1 MTMPLVIDPGLVTLT
16 DSLGG
21 VGNFTNSGVGS
32 FTNNGPGTFSTREF
46 QLSGVGTVKNNS
58 EAEAWA
64 PDGHRVARD

>member
-1 MTMPLVIDPGLVTLT
+1 MTMPLVIDPGLFTLT

-21 VGNFTNSGVGS
+21 VGN

-64 PDGHRVARD
+64 PDGHRVARN